1 MLHGFMHNYA
11 GPKNMRKKTREIGHG
26 QSLMGEYLVS
36 CPRKGVK
43 KKQGASMQGWKTCA
57 RRQGKQVLERA
68 RWEVL
73 KVQASK
79 QSKRGGPQGRKG
91 LKKKKGASMQ
101 G

>member
-57 RRQGKQVLERA
+57 RRQGKH
-68 RWEVL
+68 
-73 KVQASK
+73 VQEDK
-79 QSKRGGPQGRKG
+79 ENRCWRELDGRY
-91 LKKKKGASMQ
+91 
-101 G
+101 